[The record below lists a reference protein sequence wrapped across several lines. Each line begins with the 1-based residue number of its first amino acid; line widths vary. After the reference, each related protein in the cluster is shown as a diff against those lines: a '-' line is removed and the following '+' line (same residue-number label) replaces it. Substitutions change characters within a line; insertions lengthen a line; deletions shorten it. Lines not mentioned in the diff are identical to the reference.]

1 MGIQMALPNSISQR
15 YSDRLSE
22 IFSSGSPE
30 PSNICSPLNST
41 TGSVDIHS
49 DDEGSDTSMDECSD
63 EEDAHEQPTLGS
75 ESAVEHEHSYVEPPS
90 SEYPRDSTSTMIEC
104 MAELDVRVQSV
115 EDSLVSQNLWNS
127 EMHQKVV
134 KLMDVMETVRKDIT
148 VLKEQVERVIA
159 GI

>member
-1 MGIQMALPNSISQR
+1 MGIQRALPNSISQR

-30 PSNICSPLNST
+30 ASNICSPSNST

-49 DDEGSDTSMDECSD
+49 DDEGNDTSMDECSD

-75 ESAVEHEHSYVEPPS
+75 ESAVEHEHPYVEPSNP
-90 SEYPRDSTSTMIEC
+90 EYPRDSTSTMIEC

-134 KLMDVMETVRKDIT
+134 QLMDVMETVRKDMA
-148 VLKEQVERVIA
+148 VLKEQVERVMA

>member
-49 DDEGSDTSMDECSD
+49 DDEGSDTSMDEGSD
-63 EEDAHEQPTLGS
+63 EEDAHEQPTLD
-75 ESAVEHEHSYVEPPS
+75 EHPKVEPPNPG
-90 SEYPRDSTSTMIEC
+90 YPRDSTSTMIEC
-104 MAELDVRVQSV
+104 MAE
-115 EDSLVSQNLWNS
+115 
-127 EMHQKVV
+127 
-134 KLMDVMETVRKDIT
+134 
-148 VLKEQVERVIA
+148 
-159 GI
+159 